1 MSKNSKSAG
10 RQRALTRLMAVQIFY
25 QYDFLY
31 REKTL
36 EQIKD
41 DVIENYA
48 LDFESDLCSY
58 RDQIIEGFLND
69 LILGLSLNI
78 TNIDEEITEFLKGD
92 WSLDQIDDITR
103 QIVRLGV
110 FELKFMLDVPA
121 KVVIDQYCDITGSFF
136 DKKKVTF
143 VNATLE
149 NVAKKVR
156 AKEFATT

>member
-48 LDFESDLCSY
+48 LDFESDLRSY

-121 KVVIDQYCDITGSFF
+121 KVVIDQYADIAGSFF

-156 AKEFATT
+156 AAEFKI